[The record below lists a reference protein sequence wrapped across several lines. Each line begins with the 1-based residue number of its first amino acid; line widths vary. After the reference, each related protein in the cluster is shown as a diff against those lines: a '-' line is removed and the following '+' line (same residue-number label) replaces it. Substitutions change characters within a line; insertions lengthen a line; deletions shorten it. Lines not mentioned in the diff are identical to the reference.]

1 MNLKTLILAS
11 ALAAMSSS
19 AFAACKEYVTVT
31 PDNAPVLGPVVKS
44 VVVGQT
50 SGGPDH
56 NGTAYTKATFC
67 PVKAAPGTCTGES
80 LSTFV
85 AGPVYG
91 PKTFIEVVANNGN
104 VPDVV
109 QHKNGIAIPATQW
122 TPAVFIPTTPL
133 LAGAC

>member
-1 MNLKTLILAS
+1 MHLKSLVL
-11 ALAAMSSS
+11 ALACVAFSAP

-31 PDNAPVLGPVVKS
+31 PDNAPVYGPVTRTDVI
-44 VVVGQT
+44 GQS

-67 PVKAAPGTCTGES
+67 PKAAAAGTCTGES

-85 AGPVYG
+85 VGPIYGPVT
-91 PKTFIEVVANNGN
+91 KTELLGNFGN

-109 QHKNGIAIPATQW
+109 QHRNGIQIGPI
-122 TPAVFIPTTPL
+122 FIPTTPL

>member
-1 MNLKTLILAS
+1 MKLFATSLVALTAMTLP
-11 ALAAMSSS
+11 

-31 PDNAPVLGPVVKS
+31 PDTAPNVRS
-44 VVVGQT
+44 VVIGQT

-67 PVKAAPGTCTGES
+67 PVKAAAGTCTGES

-91 PKTFIEVVANNGN
+91 PKTFLDGD
-104 VPDVV
+104 VPDIT
-109 QHKNGIAIPATQW
+109 QHRNGLQIGP
-122 TPAVFIPTTPL
+122 VFVPL
-133 LAGAC
+133 TGYLPGAC